1 MQQYNCTPRE
11 PSLWK
16 TILCSLSICMTVADR
31 KFCDTITSSTA
42 VANMEL
48 RVGGSAIATFALLS
62 YLLGK
67 VVVNVN
73 EF

>member
-1 MQQYNCTPRE
+1 
-11 PSLWK
+11 
-16 TILCSLSICMTVADR
+16 MTVADR
-31 KFCDTITSSTA
+31 KFCDTITSSTV